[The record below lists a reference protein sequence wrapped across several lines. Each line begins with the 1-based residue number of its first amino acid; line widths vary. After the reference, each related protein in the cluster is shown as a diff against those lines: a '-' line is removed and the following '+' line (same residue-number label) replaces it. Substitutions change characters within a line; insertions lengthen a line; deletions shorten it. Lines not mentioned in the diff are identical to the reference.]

1 MLLTCVWLVF
11 APTSLS
17 SLAAC
22 PGLACCI
29 HLHMQHR
36 VDSENKYALMAAF
49 IDNSAIYRV
58 VLTASHFIQQ
68 PLA

>member
-1 MLLTCVWLVF
+1 MR
-11 APTSLS
+11 
-17 SLAAC
+17 
-22 PGLACCI
+22 
-29 HLHMQHR
+29 HR